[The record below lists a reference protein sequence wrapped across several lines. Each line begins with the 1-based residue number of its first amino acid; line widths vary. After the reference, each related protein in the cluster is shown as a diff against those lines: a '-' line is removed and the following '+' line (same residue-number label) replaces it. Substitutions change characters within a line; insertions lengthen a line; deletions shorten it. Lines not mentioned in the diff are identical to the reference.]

1 MTSLTRLDDQQCQA
15 LCGGGMP
22 PVYKP
27 QVCRPSYPSS
37 HVSTKYMS
45 KASTYLAQGNAASN
59 TSIGLGGF
67 AGWANAES
75 FQANGA
81 TIFTSAG

>member
-1 MTSLTRLDDQQCQA
+1 
-15 LCGGGMP
+15 
-22 PVYKP
+22 
-27 QVCRPSYPSS
+27 
-37 HVSTKYMS
+37 MS